1 MINIP
6 ISLLAGLVASLSFKP
21 FALWPFALIGLGV
34 WYQLICV
41 QNFKKRLQSSYF
53 FGLGILLPTQAWTGI
68 YVGDVPWLVL
78 CFGQALIFTFPSFFV
93 GKGKTFN
100 QITFICSYM
109 LVEVIL
115 RTFPFTGFGW
125 TRLGFSQINSPL
137 IIIYPVLGV
146 AGVALFLSWY
156 STIRSFKSFLLPTS
170 ILIVAAFIPNPVVF
184 DGSIKLA
191 LVQGGVV
198 KLGLD
203 FNDKPREV
211 FLRHVI
217 QTQKSISPNQVDLI
231 VWPENAVDVDV
242 FKNADVM
249 QTISDLSKELATP
262 ILIGGVT
269 NPSNPRNQSM
279 LFDPQLKQIYTKRYL
294 TPFGEYVPLRS
305 LAEKLSPYAQQVND
319 FDAGSNSIVFEIDK
333 YQFHTLICYELL
345 NDKFVSENDRDFLV
359 IQTNNATFGDTAQ
372 LDQQLNIAQI
382 RAAES
387 SRHLAYVSTTGTTA
401 FINSSGHIES
411 KLIKFQ
417 PGTLIGEIDIS
428 SGSSYAQELNRYLE
442 PLAMIVLLVFLMLR
456 RWARA

>member
-21 FALWPFALIGLGV
+21 LALWPFALIGLGV

-41 QNFKKRLQSSYF
+41 QNFGKRLQSSYF

-93 GKGKTFN
+93 GRGKSFN
-100 QITFICSYM
+100 QIAFICSYI
-109 LVEVIL
+109 LVEAIL

-146 AGVALFLSWY
+146 VGVALFLSWY
-156 STIRSFKSFLLPTS
+156 STVRSFKSFLLPTS
-170 ILIVAAFIPNPVVF
+170 MMIVAAFIPSPVTL
-184 DGSIKLA
+184 DGSVRVA
-191 LVQGGVV
+191 LVQGGVD

-211 FLRHVI
+211 FLRHVAE
-217 QTQKSISPNQVDLI
+217 TQKSISPNQVDLI

-242 FKNADVM
+242 FKYVDVM
-249 QTISDLSKELATP
+249 QTISDLSKDLATP

-269 NPSNPRNQSM
+269 NLSSPRNQSM

-305 LAEKLSPYAQQVND
+305 LAEKLSPFAQQVND
-319 FDAGSNSIVFEIDK
+319 FQSGSNSVVFEIDK
-333 YQFHTLICYELL
+333 YQFQTLICYELL
-345 NDKFVSENDRDFLV
+345 NDKFVSESDRDFLV
-359 IQTNNATFGDTAQ
+359 IQTNNATFGNTAQ
-372 LDQQLNIAQI
+372 LDQQLNIAQV

-401 FINSSGHIES
+401 FINSSGHIKS

-417 PGTLIGEIDIS
+417 SGTLIGEIDVS
-428 SGSSYAQELNRYLE
+428 SGKSYAQEFNRYLE
-442 PLAMIVLLVFLMLR
+442 PLAVIVLLVFLLLR
-456 RWARA
+456 RWTRE

>member
-21 FALWPFALIGLGV
+21 HALWPFALIGLGV

-41 QNFKKRLQSSYF
+41 QNFGKRLQSSYF

-93 GKGKTFN
+93 GRGKSFN
-100 QITFICSYM
+100 QIAFICSYI
-109 LVEVIL
+109 LVEAIL

-125 TRLGFSQINSPL
+125 TRLGFSQIKSPL

-146 AGVALFLSWY
+146 VGVALFLSWY
-156 STIRSFKSFLLPTS
+156 STVRSFKSFLLPTS
-170 ILIVAAFIPNPVVF
+170 MMIVAAFIPSPVTL
-184 DGSIKLA
+184 DGSVRVA
-191 LVQGGVV
+191 LVQGGVD

-211 FLRHVI
+211 FLRHVAE
-217 QTQKSISPNQVDLI
+217 TQKSISPNQVDLI

-242 FKNADVM
+242 FKYVDVM
-249 QTISDLSKELATP
+249 QTISDLSKDLATP

-269 NPSNPRNQSM
+269 NLSSPRNQSM

-305 LAEKLSPYAQQVND
+305 LAEKLSPFAQQIND
-319 FDAGSNSIVFEIDK
+319 FQAGSNSVVFEIDK
-333 YQFHTLICYELL
+333 YQFQTLICYELL

-372 LDQQLNIAQI
+372 LDQQLNIAQV

-417 PGTLIGEIDIS
+417 PGTLIGEIDVS
-428 SGSSYAQELNRYLE
+428 SGKSYAQGFNRYLE
-442 PLAMIVLLVFLMLR
+442 PLAVIVLIVFLLLR
-456 RWARA
+456 RWSRT

>member
-1 MINIP
+1 MINIT

-21 FALWPFALIGLGV
+21 LALWPFALIGLGV

-41 QNFKKRLQSSYF
+41 QNFGKRLQSSYF

-93 GKGKTFN
+93 GRGKSFN
-100 QITFICSYM
+100 QIAFICSYIF
-109 LVEVIL
+109 VEAIL
-115 RTFPFTGFGW
+115 RIFPFTGFGW

-137 IIIYPVLGV
+137 TIIYPVLGV
-146 AGVALFLSWY
+146 VGVAFFLSWY
-156 STIRSFKSFLLPTS
+156 STVRSFKSFLLPTS
-170 ILIVAAFIPNPVVF
+170 MMIVAAFIPSPVTL
-184 DGSIKLA
+184 DGSVRVA
-191 LVQGGVV
+191 LVQGGVD

-211 FLRHVI
+211 FLRHVAE
-217 QTQKSISPNQVDLI
+217 TQKSISPNQVDLI

-242 FKNADVM
+242 FKYVDVM
-249 QTISDLSKELATP
+249 QTISDLSKDLATP

-269 NPSNPRNQSM
+269 NLSSPRNQSM

-305 LAEKLSPYAQQVND
+305 LAEKLSPFAQQIND
-319 FDAGSNSIVFEIDK
+319 FQAGSNSVVFEIDR
-333 YQFHTLICYELL
+333 YQFQTLICYELL

-372 LDQQLNIAQI
+372 LDQQLNIAQV

-417 PGTLIGEIDIS
+417 PGTLIGEIDVS
-428 SGSSYAQELNRYLE
+428 SGSSYAQEFNWYLE
-442 PLAMIVLLVFLMLR
+442 PLAVIVLLVFLLLR
-456 RWARA
+456 RWSRV